1 MMNIYEV
8 ITFVV
13 FLFMLYVWR
22 TGKNN
27 SRLFLIGAFLI
38 FFMEALRA
46 IHVGGDTL
54 NYTAFFM
61 GEFNGYG
68 YLYDDLNNL
77 AIEPGYV
84 LINRLFAYVLQQEW
98 WFIFISSCI
107 IMLPILYR
115 IYKYNLG
122 NKLMSLCMFMTMWGL
137 LACSVTSLRQ
147 NFGIT
152 FLLVGIY
159 LISNRPKKKKY
170 LWYLAILGCG
180 IMALSC
186 HSSIYLTMPLL
197 VAIYFIP
204 MNRKI
209 AIISLA
215 FCMVVPVLVDNFF
228 GTVVNYLATFTR
240 GFEFLDR
247 SMNYSGDM
255 LTGGEFGL
263 KKVSIFA
270 VAPYAIFVASFVM
283 LYTKKE
289 LKKYETK
296 CLIVG
301 QCLYMLGLSFP
312 MVVRAVLGV
321 TIVGMVA
328 VPVAFSNKSAKG
340 IYTIVPIV
348 MMAYYIYEMFLTF
361 STWNYSTGGGGSKL
375 LPYEFIWE

>member
-1 MMNIYEV
+1 MNIYEV
-8 ITFVV
+8 ITLVV

-27 SRLFLIGAFLI
+27 SRLFLMGAFLI

-46 IHVGGDTL
+46 IHVGGDTF

-152 FLLVGIY
+152 FLLVGIS
-159 LISNRPKKKKY
+159 LNSNRPNKKKY
-170 LWYLAILGCG
+170 LWYFSILVCG
-180 IMALSC
+180 VAALSC

-209 AIISLA
+209 ALISLA
-215 FCMVVPVLVDNFF
+215 FCMVVPVFVDNFF
-228 GTVVNYLATFTR
+228 GTVVNSLATFTR

-255 LTGGEFGL
+255 LTSGEFGL

-289 LKKYETK
+289 LEKYESK

-328 VPVAFSNKSAKG
+328 VPVAFSNKSTKG
-340 IYTIVPIV
+340 IYNIIPIF
-348 MMAYYIYEMFLTF
+348 MMIYYIYVMFCTF
-361 STWNYSTGGGGSKL
+361 NSWDYRTGGGGSKL
-375 LPYEFIWE
+375 LPYNFIWE